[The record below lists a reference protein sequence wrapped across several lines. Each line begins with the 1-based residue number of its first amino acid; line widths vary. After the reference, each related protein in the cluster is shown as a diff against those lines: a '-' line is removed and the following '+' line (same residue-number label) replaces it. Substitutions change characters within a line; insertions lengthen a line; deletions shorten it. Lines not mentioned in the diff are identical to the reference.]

1 MIFLTSLIYLV
12 LISTIYFGKKKINSI
27 DNRIYSTILIVS
39 MIGLLLD
46 YFQLFFAKNML
57 DVNSLIVLNKV
68 FLLYVL
74 VWTSIFSLYV
84 VNISSRRTINYKK
97 VLACLLF
104 IFSCLVILLPES
116 YHFTKGGTPY
126 VEGLAVLCT
135 YFYVGLL
142 IMIMLVST
150 VKVLLSKEKVRKSI
164 KRPKNSN

>member
-74 VWTSIFSLYV
+74 VF
-84 VNISSRRTINYKK
+84 
-97 VLACLLF
+97 F
-104 IFSCLVILLPES
+104 
-116 YHFTKGGTPY
+116 
-126 VEGLAVLCT
+126 LC
-135 YFYVGLL
+135 
-142 IMIMLVST
+142 ML
-150 VKVLLSKEKVRKSI
+150 
-164 KRPKNSN
+164 